1 MPATYK
7 FRMPDKTADLIRH
20 MHPEIKKKIKSSL
33 EIILSDPLAGKSLK
47 GELTGL
53 KSFRTGRFRIIY
65 KISSKQIID
74 IVAVGPRSVIYKITY
89 RLLQKQT
96 HQKKKNRAGRSQRF
110 I

>member
-1 MPATYK
+1 MPVPYK
-7 FRMPDKTADLIRH
+7 LRMPDETVDFIRH

-33 EIILSDPLAGKSLK
+33 EIILSDPHTGKSLK

-74 IVAVGPRSVIYKITY
+74 IVSVGPRRIIYEITY
-89 RLLQKQT
+89 RLL
-96 HQKKKNRAGRSQRF
+96 KKETGRGK
-110 I
+110 